1 MKGVQMNRNDLTRR
15 QFIAAASAGSLAAV
29 ASRAIPA
36 YGNIAKKASKLAIL
50 GGEPVRK
57 NKSWPDWPYWDENV
71 IDSVVK
77 TTKSRIWCRIQSES
91 GTVPTFEKKF
101 AQLLGTKFCVAT
113 GSGTQALHT
122 CVEAL
127 GIGPGDEVITSPYTD
142 PGTIASILSARALPV
157 LADLDRESYQL
168 DPNEVEKR
176 ITENTKAIMPVH
188 MMGQPCDMSRI
199 MEIAKK
205 HNLRVIEDA
214 AQAHLAEYRGKKLGT
229 IGDLGCFSFQSS
241 KTIACGEGGGIIGND
256 EELMDKCY
264 TVHNHGTSRRGRTE
278 VAGPKY
284 RMNEF
289 EAAVLL
295 GQLPGVEERFARRN
309 ENAAYLTSKIK
320 DIPGIAAQKLYEGT
334 ASGSFYI
341 YAMTYRKEHFNDAD
355 RSKFLKAIRAEG
367 VSLDGYIGQG
377 LHREPWTEHILNS
390 KVYQKMFAPERLQR
404 YRQENNCPRCD
415 QVCQEMVMIWASGP
429 LLGSKEDMDDIANA
443 IVKVYEN
450 RDRLSSV

>member
-1 MKGVQMNRNDLTRR
+1 MDKNDLTRR
-15 QFIAAASAGSLAAV
+15 QFITAASAGSLAAI
-29 ASRAIPA
+29 ASGTIPA
-36 YGNIAKKASKLAIL
+36 YGDITKRASKLAIL

-57 NKSWPDWPYWDENV
+57 NKSWPGWPYWDER
-71 IDSVVK
+71 VVNSIVE
-77 TTKSRIWCRIQSES
+77 TTKSRIWCRIQSKS
-91 GTVPTFEKKF
+91 GTVPTFEKNF
-101 AQLLGTKFCVAT
+101 ARLMGTKFCVAT

-127 GIGPGDEVITSPYTD
+127 GISAGDEVITSPYTD
-142 PGTIASILSARALPV
+142 PGTIASILAARALPV

-168 DPNEVEKR
+168 DPDDVEKR

-188 MMGQPCDMSRI
+188 MMGQPCDMGRI
-199 MEIAKK
+199 LEIAKK

-264 TVHNHGTSRRGRTE
+264 TVHNHGTSRQGRTE

-295 GQLPGVEERFARRN
+295 GQLASVEERFAHRN
-309 ENAAYLTSKIK
+309 ENAAYLT
-320 DIPGIAAQKLYEGT
+320 
-334 ASGSFYI
+334 
-341 YAMTYRKEHFNDAD
+341 
-355 RSKFLKAIRAEG
+355 
-367 VSLDGYIGQG
+367 
-377 LHREPWTEHILNS
+377 
-390 KVYQKMFAPERLQR
+390 
-404 YRQENNCPRCD
+404 
-415 QVCQEMVMIWASGP
+415 
-429 LLGSKEDMDDIANA
+429 
-443 IVKVYEN
+443 
-450 RDRLSSV
+450 

>member
-1 MKGVQMNRNDLTRR
+1 MDRNNLTRR
-15 QFIAAASAGSLAAV
+15 QLLATASVGTIAAVSQS
-29 ASRAIPA
+29 IPT
-36 YGNIAKKASKLAIL
+36 YGNISKKGSKLAIL
-50 GGEPVRK
+50 GGEPARK
-57 NKSWPDWPYWDENV
+57 NKPWPRWPYWDENI

-77 TTKSRIWCRIQSES
+77 TTKSRIWCRIQSRS

-101 AQLLGTKFCVAT
+101 AQLMGTKFCVAT

-127 GIGPGDEVITSPYTD
+127 GIGGGDEIITSPYTD

-157 LADLDRESYQL
+157 LADLDRRSYQL
-168 DPNEVEKR
+168 DPDDVERR

-188 MMGQPCDMSRI
+188 MMGQPCHMERI

-205 HNLRVIEDA
+205 HDLKVIEDA
-214 AQAHLAEYRGKKLGT
+214 AQAHLAEYQGKKLGT

-295 GQLPGVEERFARRN
+295 GQLPGVQERFTRRN
-309 ENAAYLTSKIK
+309 ENAAYLTSRLK
-320 DIPGIAAQKLYEGT
+320 DIPGIVPQKLYKGT
-334 ASGSFYI
+334 TSGSFYL
-341 YAMTYRKEHFNDAD
+341 YATTYLKEYFNGAD
-355 RSKFLKAIRAEG
+355 RSKFLKALSAEG
-367 VSLDGYIGQG
+367 VSLSPYIRQG
-377 LHREPWTEHILNS
+377 LHKEPWIEHILNS
-390 KVYQKMFAPERLQR
+390 KVYQKMFSKKRLQR
-404 YRQENNCPRCD
+404 YRRENRCPNCD
-415 QVCQEMVMIWASGP
+415 KVCREMAMIWASGP
-429 LLGSKEDMDDIANA
+429 LLGTKEDMDDIANA
-443 IVKVYEN
+443 ILKVYEN
-450 RDRLSSV
+450 RDKLHLI